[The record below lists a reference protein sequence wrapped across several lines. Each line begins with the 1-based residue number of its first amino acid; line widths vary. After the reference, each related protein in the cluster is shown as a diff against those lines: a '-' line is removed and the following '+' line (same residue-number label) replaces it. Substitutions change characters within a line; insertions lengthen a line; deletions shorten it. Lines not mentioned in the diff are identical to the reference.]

1 MARIIETLPNIRD
14 YTLSLDDIGRPKVLD
29 MNDIVSG
36 KMNSAV
42 SILSRMILLKKGTYM
57 DQPDLGIDI
66 RGRYKFAFDDE
77 MIKLQQ
83 EIIEQITTYIPEFL
97 PVSVVVKSEWRD
109 NKKTIMIYININ
121 KVMYELSYDPEN
133 TTLDGI
139 IGLWL

>member
-139 IGLWL
+139 IGL